1 MFNLFKAERQFHPK
15 GAEARSEV
23 ATQFNSTTRDHPNIQ
38 EVAEL
43 VLASA
48 VDTYSIPKDWLNV
61 EFFEIKRARGLKE
74 KHLHFIMN
82 RWSDQLLRYSAAFQQ
97 QFLAKLSQ
105 FEPSI
110 NHSLHIVSWRFS
122 DSCELPSA
130 MIPDGVTWH
139 VSNHVNRGTKDS
151 N

>member
-1 MFNLFKAERQFHPK
+1 MFSLFKDEKQLNLA
-15 GAEARSEV
+15 GAETPRGI
-23 ATQFNSTTRDHPNIQ
+23 ATQFNSTTRDGPNIQ

-48 VDTYSIPKDWLNV
+48 LDTYGIPKDWIRI
-61 EFFEIKRARGLKE
+61 EFFEIKRGPSLKE
-74 KHLHFIMN
+74 MHLHFIMN
-82 RWSDQLLRYSAAFQQ
+82 RWSDQLQRYSAAFQQ

-105 FEPSI
+105 FDRSF
-110 NHSLHIVSWRFS
+110 NHSLHVVSWRFS

-130 MIPDGVTWH
+130 MIPDGVAWH
-139 VSNHVNRGTKDS
+139 VSNQVKQVTQDS

>member
-1 MFNLFKAERQFHPK
+1 MFDIFKAEKQLYPT

-48 VDTYSIPKDWLNV
+48 VETYGIPKDWLNV
-61 EFFEIKRARGLKE
+61 VFFEIRRGPGLEE

-82 RWSDQLLRYSAAFQQ
+82 RWSDQLQRYSAAFQQ

-105 FEPSI
+105 FDPSI
-110 NHSLHIVSWRFS
+110 NHSQHIVSWRFS
-122 DSCELPSA
+122 SSCELPSS
-130 MIPDGVTWH
+130 MIPAGVNWH
-139 VSNHVNRGTKDS
+139 VSNTVKHGTKDS

>member
-1 MFNLFKAERQFHPK
+1 MFSLFKAEKKIHPT
-15 GAEARSEV
+15 GAETRSEI
-23 ATQFNSTTRDHPNIQ
+23 ATQFNSTTRDRPNIQ

-48 VDTYSIPKDWLNV
+48 LDTYGIPKDWLHI
-61 EFFEIKRARGLKE
+61 EFFEIKRGPGLKE

-105 FEPSI
+105 FDPSV

-130 MIPDGVTWH
+130 MIPDGVAWH
-139 VSNHVNRGTKDS
+139 VSNQVKLGTQDS
-151 N
+151 I